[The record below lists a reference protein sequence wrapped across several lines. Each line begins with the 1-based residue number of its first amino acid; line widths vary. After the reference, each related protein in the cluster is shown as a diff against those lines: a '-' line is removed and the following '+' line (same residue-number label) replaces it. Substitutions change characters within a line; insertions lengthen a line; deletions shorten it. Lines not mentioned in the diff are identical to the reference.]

1 MLTFIWQFSNLLVQ
15 QQQGDVPNAMVSVK
29 YRLCATD
36 RYRSVYR
43 YGSVDFAP
51 ADPDVFTPYE
61 DVTEETMISF
71 AEQTLGDQLDII
83 KAEMIDEHGAPPV
96 EERELPWEM
105 KNNALTRL

>member
-15 QQQGDVPNAMVSVK
+15 QQQGDVPNAMVSIK

-51 ADPDVFTPYE
+51 VDPDVFIPYE
-61 DVTEETMISF
+61 DVTEEAMISF
-71 AEQTLGDQLDII
+71 VEQTLGDQLDII
-83 KAEMIDEHGAPPV
+83 KAELANEHAGPV
-96 EERELPWEM
+96 VEQRDLPWEIQ
-105 KNNALTRL
+105 NPSF